1 MIVEVTKDNRSKK
14 QKWIDHLEGLLD
26 MEKQKVAGYE
36 QLAKVHSA
44 YIAILLRKLDATED
58 NPINIKASDVTQ
70 ALEMYESRAIA
81 TNDGFGLYYEVK
93 DK

>member
-1 MIVEVTKDNRSKK
+1 MSKQVDK
-14 QKWIDHLEGLLD
+14 QKEKLKQMLEA
-26 MEKQKVAGYE
+26 EREKVAGYE

-44 YIAILLRKLDATED
+44 YISILLKKLEATED

>member
-1 MIVEVTKDNRSKK
+1 MDK
-14 QKWIDHLEGLLD
+14 QK
-26 MEKQKVAGYE
+26 EKLKQMVEAEREKVAGYE